1 MTIARDVA
9 RPLRILHLED
19 SPVDAELLREWLVG
33 AGLSIQ
39 LDWAANEREF
49 TTFLQ
54 LGGYDLILADY
65 RLPGFDAPAA
75 LLLTRSLCPDIP
87 FIAVTGTV
95 GDEEAVEFLKQ
106 GATDYVLK
114 ERLSKLPGAI
124 KRALEEFRERRAR
137 QQAEEILRRLNRE
150 LQAIR
155 HCNQVLVRA
164 EDEQSLLDAICR
176 IVCDDA
182 GYRMAWVGYAE
193 NDDAKTVRTTAF
205 AGVESGYLEQV
216 GITWADTERGQGPV
230 GTTIRSGESACIQ
243 DFAVDPQVAP
253 WRDAALQRG
262 YRSCLSL
269 PLKGDDSHTFGVL
282 AIYSLQ
288 PNAFTAEEIQMLEEL
303 ASDLAFGITSLRTRN
318 DRTAAERRIEHLAF
332 YDPLTELPNR
342 RLLMDRLDRAM
353 TGSART
359 QHMGALLF
367 IDLDNFKML
376 NDTCGHD
383 VGDRL
388 LIEVAHRLATCVR
401 DGDTISR
408 LGGDEFVVML
418 EGLSEYP
425 TDAAAQAQAIGEKV
439 LSTLNQ
445 SYVMGAR
452 THHSTPSI
460 GATLFVGN
468 ESSVDDLL
476 KQADIAMYQAKS
488 AGRNT
493 LRFFDPDM
501 QAALAARADMET
513 AMRQGIESHQF
524 VLHYQAQVH
533 GQVGIVGAE
542 ALLRW
547 NHPLRGLVSP
557 DEFVSLAE
565 ETGLILPLGQW
576 VLEEACERLAAWSR
590 VPHYRDLYL
599 AVNVSARQ
607 FHQTDFVD
615 RVRHALLSTGAP
627 ATRLKLE
634 LTESLVLDNISDT
647 IAKMHQLK
655 ALGLSFSMDD
665 FGTGYSSLSYLTQL
679 PLNQLK
685 IDQSFVHNLPDSPN
699 DALVVQAI
707 ITLAQ
712 SLGLDVIAEGV
723 ETEAQREFLHQHGCP
738 IYQGFL
744 FSKPVSQEAFAVLV
758 QDMASQKQLIRIG
771 NSTA

>member
-1 MTIARDVA
+1 MTTARDVA

-19 SPVDAELLREWLVG
+19 SPLDAELIREWLVG

-39 LDWAANEREF
+39 LDWATNEREF
-49 TTFLQ
+49 TKFLQ

-95 GDEEAVEFLKQ
+95 GDEEAVEFLKK

-114 ERLSKLPGAI
+114 ERLSKLPAAI

-205 AGVESGYLEQV
+205 AGVESGYLEQA
-216 GITWADTERGQGPV
+216 GITWADTERGQGPE
-230 GTTIRSGESACIQ
+230 GTSSRSGESACIQ
-243 DFAVDPQVAP
+243 DFAVDVQVSP

-269 PLKGDDSHTFGVL
+269 PLKDDDSHTFGVL

-318 DRTAAERRIEHLAF
+318 ERTAAERRIEHLAF

-418 EGLSEYP
+418 EGLSERP
-425 TDAAAQAQAIGEKV
+425 QEAAAQAQVIGEKV
-439 LSTLNQ
+439 LTTLNQ

-460 GATLFVGN
+460 GATLFAGN
-468 ESSVDDLL
+468 ENSVDDLL

-513 AMRQGIESHQF
+513 AMRQGIQSRQF

-533 GQVGIVGAE
+533 GQLGIVGAE

-547 NHPLRGLVSP
+547 NHPTRGLVSP
-557 DEFVSLAE
+557 AQFIPLAE

-590 VPHYRDLYL
+590 DPHYRDLYL
-599 AVNVSARQ
+599 SVNVSARQ

-615 RVRHALLSTGAP
+615 RVRYALLSTGAP

-655 ALGLSFSMDD
+655 ALGVSFSMDD
-665 FGTGYSSLSYLTQL
+665 FGTGYSSLSYLTRL

-723 ETEAQREFLHQHGCP
+723 GTEAQRQFLDQHGCP
-738 IYQGFL
+738 IYQGYL
-744 FSKPVSQEAFAVLV
+744 FSEPVSQEAFAVLV
-758 QDMASQKQLIRIG
+758 QDMASQKQLIPIG
-771 NSTA
+771 DSTN